1 MNILVIGASGFVG
14 KHVARAL
21 LAEGHAVR
29 CLARTA
35 ARVQELADA
44 GGEVVTGDI
53 SNAASMQRAL
63 AGMDAVY
70 ISIHTLSPQPASAS
84 GQGFVDVELNGL
96 QNIVAVCLANGVR
109 RLIYVTFLGVAPD
122 SPSAWVRGRWQAEQL
137 LLGSGLD
144 VTILRP
150 GQIVGVGGQGFDI
163 MVGQA
168 RKSVAVMLGSGQQK
182 WRNIALADLVYYL
195 VGVLGDPRSYGHAY
209 DVGCDDILT
218 NDQMVDVTADLLGRR
233 PPRKLHLSPALLGT
247 FAPLIERLAK
257 LPAGAISGFADSMG
271 SDAIGD
277 PLPLRALLPRP
288 PLSYRDAVERAL
300 QTKPQA

>member
-14 KHVARAL
+14 RKVARAL
-21 LAEGHAVR
+21 LSEGHRVR

-53 SNAASMQRAL
+53 SDAASLQRAL
-63 AGMDAVY
+63 TGMDAVY
-70 ISIHTLSPQPASAS
+70 ICVHTLSPQPAGAS
-84 GQGFVDVELNGL
+84 GQGFVEVEISGL
-96 QNIVAVCLANGVR
+96 QNIVAACQANGVR

-122 SPSAWVRGRWQAEQL
+122 SPSAWVRGRWKAEQL

-150 GQIVGVGGQGFDI
+150 GQIVGVGGQGFDM

-168 RKSVAVMLGSGQQK
+168 KKSVAVMLGSGQQK

-195 VGVLGDPRSYGHAY
+195 VGVLDDPRSYGHAY

-218 NDQMVDVTADLLGRR
+218 NDQMVDIAASLLGHR
-233 PPRKLHLSPALLGT
+233 PPRKLHLSPALLST

-257 LPAGAISGFADSMG
+257 LPAGAMSGFADSMG

-300 QTKPQA
+300 PAKPQA